1 LEAQAE
7 LHDRSSRPA
16 SGNVQPVTGLGHTTG
31 ILSQGMVRIVR
42 LAPVSDD
49 GEIPFEALTPP
60 TLTTELA
67 AALAQLVRS
76 ALARQAEHT
85 VRAA

>member
-1 LEAQAE
+1 
-7 LHDRSSRPA
+7 
-16 SGNVQPVTGLGHTTG
+16 
-31 ILSQGMVRIVR
+31 MVRIVR

-67 AALAQLVRS
+67 AALAQLSGLPWLVRPNTPH
-76 ALARQAEHT
+76 APHD
-85 VRAA
+85 